1 MFTKQG
7 AATTAQTAPWACGA
21 MRLWQWL
28 PLLLLLLA
36 MGPLHAAD
44 TQKPL
49 AADEGWLLLIADNAA
64 QANSL
69 LLDGPGLLGDDL
81 VRGLGVGRNV
91 RLLRA
96 KAGRYR
102 WSGVSAGNV
111 RWNLKRGADRDFTIE
126 AGVINYPGNFILRT
140 SGPFSGTFFR
150 SNRALQA
157 MMALDTNFPG
167 VRGAYAWRN
176 DVGAPDPFAQFAGD
190 KFTPDKTAA
199 LLASA
204 EADAKKTRAGQ
215 VDAGFSA
222 LFEEFYAPARALWP
236 SLNPAGDL
244 LAFKERRKDGEMA
257 VVVDLAS
264 GESVDVLGVA
274 GTVDQL
280 VWASDRALYVG
291 MAVDMTRVLADIKGK
306 SMGVPLAM
314 QNGVELVRLGT
325 GPLDAKKFSR
335 VRIPGL
341 VGVLSGLNNESR
353 GLLVRADSAGEVH
366 VFAFDENSKSYEVK
380 DFRSE
385 RRLDK
390 GLDKIR
396 DIFSDA
402 QGQLRAALV
411 GGEGGSVALSVRDA
425 DGKWQQRPPL
435 PENIQ
440 LTPIALSPDGSHLIV
455 LTDAEREQVEMVKLN
470 LDSGALGE
478 TIAAEPGADMVGA
491 YRRTR
496 DGAVIGARYYRNGT
510 LHTRYLAAEDDT
522 QLAGVAKQFPGSNVV
537 VADDSRDGRR
547 LLLLVRSETSVGS
560 FYLFDRDKRTLE
572 KLLDTMDPYKQ
583 AKPVASSPFSVKT
596 ADGLNVQ
603 GFLTLPAGVSG
614 KAPLVVM
621 PHGGPIGI
629 SDTLDFDPSVQLL
642 ASSGFAVL
650 RVNYRGS
657 GGSGRAFEEAGHG
670 KWGREIEADVD
681 LAVEHALSHFALD
694 RERVALWG
702 ASYGGYST
710 LMGLISQP
718 DKYRCGV
725 AVAAV
730 TDLPLKFSSSDWSR
744 SEKVAAEMKKIV
756 GDPATQMA
764 QLREFSPVYQYQR
777 LKRPLLLIHGTE
789 DMRVSFEHA
798 WRLRNLLAA
807 SGNAPAFLPLPGADH
822 SMSRRNDLLAMHAA
836 SDSFLRECL
845 ARPATAAP

>member
-7 AATTAQTAPWACGA
+7 AARAANALWASA
-21 MRLWQWL
+21 AKFSWPWL
-28 PLLLLLLA
+28 PMLVLLLA
-36 MGPLHAAD
+36 MAPLHAAD
-44 TQKPL
+44 TDKPL

-64 QANSL
+64 QAHSL

-81 VRGLGVGRNV
+81 VRGLGAGRNV

-111 RWNLKRGADRDFTIE
+111 RWNLKRGADREFAIE
-126 AGVINYPGNFILRT
+126 AGAINYPGNFILKA
-140 SGPFSGTFFR
+140 SGRYSGTFFR

-167 VRGAYAWRN
+167 VRGAHPWRS

-215 VDAGFSA
+215 VDEKFSA
-222 LFEEFYAPARALWP
+222 LFEELYAPARALWP
-236 SLNPAGDL
+236 ALNPAGDL
-244 LAFKERRKDGEMA
+244 LAFKERRKDGEVA

-291 MAVDMTRVLADIKGK
+291 MAVDMTRILADIKGK

-314 QNGVELVRLGT
+314 QDGVELVRLGT

-335 VRIPGL
+335 VRIPGF
-341 VGVLSGLNNESR
+341 VGVMNGLNNDSR

-366 VFAFDENSKSYEVK
+366 VFAFDENSRNYEVK

-390 GLDKIR
+390 GLDKIS

-411 GGEGGSVALSVRDA
+411 GGEGGSLALAVREA

-440 LTPIALSPDGSHLIV
+440 LTPIALSPDGTHLIV

-470 LDSGALGE
+470 LDSGTLGE

-510 LHTRYLAAEDDT
+510 LQTRYFAAEDDA

-583 AKPVASSPFSVKT
+583 AKPVASSAFSVKT

-603 GFLTLPAGVSG
+603 GFLTLPAGVA

-621 PHGGPIGI
+621 PHGGPIGV

-657 GGSGRAFEEAGHG
+657 GGAGRAFEEAGHG

-744 SEKVAAEMKKIV
+744 SEKVAATMKKIV
-756 GDPATQMA
+756 GDPDTQMA

-822 SMSRRNDLLAMHAA
+822 SLSRRNDLLAMYAA
-836 SDSFLRECL
+836 SDGFLRECL
-845 ARPATAAP
+845 AARPAAAAP